1 MTNKVLVIAYY
12 FPPMGLSGVQRTL
25 KFAKYLPNHGWEPTV
40 LTVTPTA
47 YYALDYGMLRELTES
62 NIRTIRTNSLDPTR
76 LFESGKPVKM
86 PHEKLR
92 NFFSGI
98 SQAIFVP
105 DNKVGWKHDALK
117 AGRKLLQEEEFNVIF
132 STAPPYTCH
141 LIGTALSKEFNIP
154 LVIDYRDA
162 WVDNPLHLYITPFHK
177 ILHQKLEKKVLKT
190 SNRIITINRRIKEV
204 MLRRYR
210 FLSYNDIAIIPQGY
224 DPEDYRVD
232 NTFKLPV
239 SKKMRFTYAGT
250 FYRNRTPKYFLRA
263 LSEVL
268 KDNPKLKNRIEAV
281 FIGNFRKENLSTVES
296 LGLADV
302 VKVFGYL
309 DHKSTVRYLITSD
322 VLWMTIGNG
331 KGEDQVSTGKLFEY
345 IGSRKP
351 ILGLV
356 PDGIAKSTIVES
368 GAGKVLNPDDVAG
381 IKNAILEYYNLW
393 ERKGLPEIPVE
404 FAQEF
409 DRVRLT
415 GELARELA
423 FQLDYRGSYMKVDIK
438 D

>member
-1 MTNKVLVIAYY
+1 MINKVLVIAYY
-12 FPPMGLSGVQRTL
+12 FPPMGLSGVQRAL
-25 KFAKYLPNHGWEPTV
+25 KFVKYLPDHGWEPTV

-47 YYALDYGMLRELTES
+47 YYALDYGMLRELIES

-92 NFFSGI
+92 TFLSGI

-105 DNKVGWKHDALK
+105 DNKVGWKHDAIR

-141 LIGTALSKEFNIP
+141 LIGTALSKEFKIP

-162 WVDNPLHLYITPFHK
+162 WVDNPLHLYITPFHRMM
-177 ILHQKLEKKVLKT
+177 HQRLEKKVLKT
-190 SNRIITINRRIKEV
+190 SNRIITINRRIKEL

-210 FLSYNDIAIIPQGY
+210 FLTYNDIAIIPQGY
-224 DPEDYRVD
+224 DPDDYRID
-232 NTFKLPV
+232 DTFKLPY

-268 KDNPKLKNRIEAV
+268 KEHPNLKKKIESI
-281 FIGNFRKENLSTVES
+281 FIGTFRKENLAMIES
-296 LGLADV
+296 LGLTDV

-309 DHKSTVRYLITSD
+309 DHRSTVRYLMTSD
-322 VLWMTIGNG
+322 VLWLTIGNG
-331 KGEDQVSTGKLFEY
+331 KGEDQISTGKLFEY

-356 PDGIAKSTIVES
+356 PDGIAKSTIIES
-368 GAGKVLNPDDVAG
+368 GAGKVLDPDDVAG
-381 IKNAILEYYNLW
+381 IKNAILEYYGLW
-393 ERKGLPEIPVE
+393 EKKQLSEIPLE
-404 FAQEF
+404 FAQAF
-409 DRVRLT
+409 DRVRLA

-423 FQLDYRGSYMKVDIK
+423 FQLDYRGSYVKVGVER
-438 D
+438 

>member
-1 MTNKVLVIAYY
+1 M
-12 FPPMGLSGVQRTL
+12 
-25 KFAKYLPNHGWEPTV
+25 
-40 LTVTPTA
+40 
-47 YYALDYGMLRELTES
+47 
-62 NIRTIRTNSLDPTR
+62 
-76 LFESGKPVKM
+76 
-86 PHEKLR
+86 
-92 NFFSGI
+92 
-98 SQAIFVP
+98 
-105 DNKVGWKHDALK
+105 
-117 AGRKLLQEEEFNVIF
+117 IF

-141 LIGTALSKEFNIP
+141 LIGAALSKEFNVP

-162 WVDNPLHLYITPFHK
+162 WVDNPLHVYITPFHK
-177 ILHQKLEKKVLKT
+177 MAHKKLEKKVLKT
-190 SNRIITINRRIKEV
+190 SNRIITINRRIKEL

-210 FLSYNDIAIIPQGY
+210 FLTYNDIALIPQGY
-224 DPEDYRVD
+224 DPDDYRVD
-232 NTFKLPV
+232 DAFKLPY

-263 LSEVL
+263 LSEVIKEHPNL
-268 KDNPKLKNRIEAV
+268 KKKIESV
-281 FIGNFRKENLSTVES
+281 FIGTFRKENLAMIES
-296 LGLADV
+296 LGLTDV

-309 DHKSTVRYLITSD
+309 DHKSTVRYLMTSD

-356 PDGIAKSTIVES
+356 PDGIAKSTLLES

-381 IKNAILEYYNLW
+381 VKKAILEYYGLW
-393 ERKGLPEIPVE
+393 EKKELPEIPLE
-404 FAQEF
+404 FAQAF

-423 FQLDYRGSYMKVDIK
+423 FQLDYRGSYVKVGAEK
-438 D
+438 